1 VQAGSLEVVNNAVHD
16 MDRVTQQN
24 AAMVEQ
30 STAAARSLSD
40 EARELNT
47 TVGRFSTGGR
57 NEVYG
62 DAVPFVRPSR
72 QPARTAA
79 PSPAPRRRQRRPCA
93 LQIRIARAHPRRPG
107 AATRRHR
114 GLVGILTSFPEK
126 APPHALHHPA
136 CPLRPGRHA
145 GAVARISG
153 RARLRPAGDRR
164 QRHQQI
170 GQAMLQLLISA
181 RRSGEGARITPRN
194 PARSGAAD
202 RPGSRAFEGTMA

>member
-1 VQAGSLEVVNNAVHD
+1 VVANEVRALAQRSADAAKDIKALITTSSEQVSGGVTLVRETGDLLGKIVNRVGDITSLINEIAANASVQAGSLEVVNNAVHE

-79 PSPAPRRRQRRPCA
+79 PAPAPRRSAAPAPAPYKSASPAPTRGALA
-93 LQIRIARAHPRRPG
+93 LQPV
-107 AATRRHR
+107 ATEDW
-114 GLVGILTSFPEK
+114 SEF
-126 APPHALHHPA
+126 
-136 CPLRPGRHA
+136 
-145 GAVARISG
+145 
-153 RARLRPAGDRR
+153 
-164 QRHQQI
+164 
-170 GQAMLQLLISA
+170 
-181 RRSGEGARITPRN
+181 
-194 PARSGAAD
+194 
-202 RPGSRAFEGTMA
+202 